1 MTGLDFRA
9 WRKRLGLSQ
18 TAAAQ
23 ALGLSV
29 SRIIDYERGTTR
41 GTEKPAPIP
50 KHVALACLA
59 IKHRLDEW
67 PSA

>member
-1 MTGLDFRA
+1 MTPDDLRA

-18 TAAAQ
+18 VQAAT

-41 GTEKPAPIP
+41 GRENAAPIP
-50 KHVALACLA
+50 RVVELACAA
-59 IKHRLDEW
+59 IEIQTR
-67 PSA
+67 PAIT